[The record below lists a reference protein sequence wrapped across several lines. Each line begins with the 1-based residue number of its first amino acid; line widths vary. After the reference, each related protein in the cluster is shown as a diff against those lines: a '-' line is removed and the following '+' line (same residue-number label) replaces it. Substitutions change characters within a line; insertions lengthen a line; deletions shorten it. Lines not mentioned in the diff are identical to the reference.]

1 MLLLLEWGTRSWLL
15 AMILE
20 LSKALSF
27 FASIFSL
34 YMLMGS
40 AFFVPGTSWDER
52 LIASLT
58 RIAFAA
64 CVCFASGILF
74 REEALLRAPD
84 SNPPLTSMPPV
95 RLFFWGL
102 FAMALLFLLSWFLA
116 SCYTTAGNWLR
127 G

>member
-1 MLLLLEWGTRSWLL
+1 MLLE
-15 AMILE
+15 I
-20 LSKALSF
+20 SKAVSF

-40 AFFVPGTSWDER
+40 AFFVPGASWEQR
-52 LIASLT
+52 LIGSLT

-84 SNPPLTSMPPV
+84 SHPPLTSMPPI
-95 RLFFWGL
+95 RLFFWGV
-102 FAMALLFLLSWFLA
+102 FAMALLFLLSWFLVT
-116 SCYTTAGNWLR
+116 CYATAGNWLR